1 MSSSPIT
8 YRSGQALCSREDVLS
23 MLRSASAAGERRFL
37 RQLALKWLTQFAGDL
52 EVGYWLAK
60 DWADEGKP
68 EQAAAILLRLCTFDP
83 EFREAQSALAA
94 VLSQTKGNTAA
105 ETRVAWSNAYALGDA
120 NAPAGVLLAWADGL
134 RKAREALAK
143 GDATLADSAVMGVLV
158 AEEDSALVAV
168 THLRSTLAAGST
180 READNLAGIYH
191 SRWPDCVAFTL
202 VLGDARV
209 KSGQDV
215 EGMALLRDCVS
226 RDVAGQVA
234 VRLWGAGHP
243 YSRLW
248 PVDLSISLDIPIPV
262 AVGEALGLNVL
273 PSGQKSAEE
282 PRGAVVQGTAHEDL
296 FATEEPLG
304 HGAQRDPASG
314 EDDYGLPEAET
325 FPAEGRSGP
334 SRAEGM
340 LAGGPDGRDGEET
353 KAAHEAFKEVERE
366 LEALAQR
373 LKAPSVPKSDGRF
386 PTYVVLSSLKNLQAV
401 YGQQNAQALLTEMHN
416 LAQAIAKAHKTWAG
430 MVFLPDDPQSL
441 AGLGMTPI
449 QAPDPWQIKSAI
461 AQLDGVL
468 GKKGAMIGAVLI
480 VGGQEVVPF
489 HELPNPTDDP
499 DATVPSD
506 NPYATT
512 DANYFVPEWPVG
524 RLIGTPDKDPALLV
538 AELRAIQQEHT
549 QVPKTW
555 PEWLL
560 RLADIFP
567 PLRNLLDSLAKKP
580 SADGMGY
587 SAAVWRRASLAAFR
601 PIGEGKQLFLS
612 PPESGRA
619 LDPNGLIRRTL
630 NYFNLHGADGS
641 PNWYGQKDGSDRSS
655 GPDYPVA
662 LRPEDLPQ
670 NGHVPQFV
678 FTEACYGAQL
688 PAAGSNSIALRFF
701 ELGAKGFVGSTVT
714 SYGSVFPPLI
724 GADLLGNLFWQLL
737 TQGLSAGE
745 AFTQAKL
752 HFARQMT
759 QQQGYLDGEDQ
770 KTLISFVYYGD
781 PLAGLNAASEKSMK
795 LLRAKAKPVVSI
807 LCDRED
813 VDLRVSVHP
822 QVVQQVKKLVGEY
835 LPGIENSR
843 VKVGTSH
850 PYCPGKSHQC
860 PTSELGSKVA
870 HPHGRQGFVVTF
882 TSEVRDPL
890 AVHQQIVRATVNA
903 EGKLVKLAE
912 SR

>member
-8 YRSGQALCSREDVLS
+8 YRSGQALCSREDVLL

-37 RQLALKWLTQFAGDL
+37 RQLALKWLSQYAGDL

-68 EQAAAILLRLCTFDP
+68 EQASAILSRICTLDP
-83 EFREAQSALAA
+83 EFRESQLALAT
-94 VLSQTKGNTAA
+94 VLSQTKGESAV
-105 ETRVAWSNAYALGDA
+105 ETRVAWSNAYALGDD
-120 NAPAGVLLAWADGL
+120 NAPEGVLLPWAHEL
-134 RKAREALAK
+134 RKAREGLAN
-143 GDATLADSAVMGVLV
+143 GDVTLARSSILSVLV
-158 AEEDSALVAV
+158 AEEDSPLVAV
-168 THLRSTLAAGST
+168 THLRCSLGAGPA
-180 READNLAGIYH
+180 REVANLAGIYH
-191 SRWPDCVAFTL
+191 LRWPDCVAFTL
-202 VLGDARV
+202 VLGDAHV
-209 KSGQDV
+209 KNGKDV

-234 VRLWGAGHP
+234 ARLWGPSHP

-248 PVDLSISLDIPIPV
+248 PADLSISLDLPIPAV
-262 AVGEALGLNVL
+262 VGEALGLNVL
-273 PSGQKSAEE
+273 PSGQNTAEIPTDGMARAAASQDVPAGAEPVEQAAEQSPTKGNDGYDLPEAGTPSTEWGFAPTPVQETFAGGSDGHNGEE
-282 PRGAVVQGTAHEDL
+282 PR
-296 FATEEPLG
+296 
-304 HGAQRDPASG
+304 
-314 EDDYGLPEAET
+314 
-325 FPAEGRSGP
+325 
-334 SRAEGM
+334 
-340 LAGGPDGRDGEET
+340 
-353 KAAHEAFKEVERE
+353 AAREAFKEVERE

-373 LKAPSVPKSDGRF
+373 LKAPTVPKSDGRF

-401 YGQQNAQALLTEMHN
+401 YGQDGAQTLIAEMHN
-416 LAQAIAKAHKTWAG
+416 LAQAIGKAHKTWAA
-430 MVFLPDDPQSL
+430 MVFLPDDPQSM
-441 AGLGMTPI
+441 ATLGMTPI

-468 GKKGAMIGAVLI
+468 AKRGAMVGAVLI
-480 VGGQEVVPF
+480 VGGAEIVPF

-499 DATVPSD
+499 DTTVPSD
-506 NPYATT
+506 NPYATS

-538 AELRAIQQEHT
+538 AEMRAIQQTHT

-555 PEWLL
+555 PDWLL

-567 PLRNLLDSLAKKP
+567 PLRNLLDSLAKGTNP
-580 SADGMGY
+580 DAIGY

-612 PPESGRA
+612 PPESGRV
-619 LDPNGLIRRTL
+619 LDPNGLIRKTL

-641 PNWYGQKDGSDRSS
+641 PNWYGQKDSSDRTS

-688 PAAGSNSIALRFF
+688 PSAGASSIAVRFF
-701 ELGAKGFVGSTVT
+701 QLGVKGFVGSTVT

-737 TQGLSAGE
+737 SQGLSAGE

-781 PLAGLNAASEKSMK
+781 PLAGLNMASDKSMK
-795 LLRAKAKPVVSI
+795 LLRPKAKPVVSI
-807 LCDRED
+807 LCDREEA
-813 VDLRVSVHP
+813 DLRVSVHP
-822 QVVQQVKKLVGEY
+822 QVVQQVKKLVADY

-843 VKVGTSH
+843 VRVGTSH

-860 PTSELGSKVA
+860 PTSELGSKVG

-882 TSEVRDPL
+882 TTEVRDPL

>member
-1 MSSSPIT
+1 MSPSPIT
-8 YRSGQALCSREDVLS
+8 YRSGQALCSREDVLA
-23 MLRSASAAGERRFL
+23 MLRSAAAAGERRFL
-37 RQLALKWLTQFAGDL
+37 RQLALKWLTQYAGDL

-68 EQAAAILLRLCTFDP
+68 EQASAILSRVCTLDP
-83 EFREAQSALAA
+83 EFGEAQSALAA
-94 VLSQTKGNTAA
+94 VLSLTRGDTAA
-105 ETRVAWSNAYALGDA
+105 ETRVAWSNAYALGNKNVPGGA
-120 NAPAGVLLAWADGL
+120 LLAWADGL
-134 RKAREALAK
+134 RDAREALAK
-143 GDATLADSAVMGVLV
+143 GDAASAHSSIMGVLV

-168 THLRSTLAAGST
+168 THVRCALAAGST
-180 READNLAGIYH
+180 REAVNLAGIYH
-191 SRWPDCVAFTL
+191 SRWPDSVVFTL

-209 KSGQDV
+209 KSGRDV

-234 VRLWGAGHP
+234 VRLWGADHP

-248 PVDLSISLDIPIPV
+248 PADLSISLDIPIP
-262 AVGEALGLNVL
+262 AIVGEALGLNVL
-273 PSGQKSAEE
+273 PSGQNGAET
-282 PRGAVVQGTAHEDL
+282 PTGGAAQGA
-296 FATEEPLG
+296 APQGVPAGAGPLG
-304 HGAQRDPASG
+304 QVAERDLPGGKENRGLLEGGAFAADSG
-314 EDDYGLPEAET
+314 
-325 FPAEGRSGP
+325 SGP
-334 SRAEGM
+334 TQAEAT
-340 LAGGPDGRDGEET
+340 LAGGPDGRKGEET
-353 KAAHEAFKEVERE
+353 NEAREAFKEVEKE

-373 LKAPSVPKSDGRF
+373 LKVPSVPKSDGRF
-386 PTYVVLSSLKNLQAV
+386 PTYVVLSSLKNLQVV
-401 YGQQNAQALLTEMHN
+401 YGQQNAQTLLAEMHN

-430 MVFLPDDPQSL
+430 MVFLPDDPQSM
-441 AGLGMTPI
+441 AELGMTAV

-461 AQLDGVL
+461 AQLDAVL

-480 VGGQEVVPF
+480 VGGAEIVPF
-489 HELPNPTDDP
+489 HQLPNPTDDP

-506 NPYATT
+506 NPYATS

-524 RLIGTPDKDPALLV
+524 RLIATPDKDPALLV
-538 AELRAIQQEHT
+538 AELRAIQEAHN
-549 QVPKTW
+549 QVPKAW

-560 RLADIFP
+560 RIADIFP
-567 PLRNLLDSLAKKP
+567 PLRSLLDSLVKKP
-580 SADGMGY
+580 NSDGMGY

-612 PPESGRA
+612 PPESGRV
-619 LDPNGLIRRTL
+619 LDPNGLIRKTL

-641 PNWYGQKDGSDRSS
+641 PNWYGQKDSSDRNS
-655 GPDYPVA
+655 GPDYPIA

-670 NGHVPQFV
+670 NGHIPQFV

-688 PAAGSNSIALRFF
+688 PSTGSSSIALRFF
-701 ELGAKGFVGSTVT
+701 ELGVKGFVGSTVT

-737 TQGLSAGE
+737 TQGLSGGE

-781 PLAGLNAASEKSMK
+781 PLAALHSASEKSMK
-795 LLRAKAKPVVSI
+795 LLRPKAKPAVSI
-807 LCDRED
+807 LCDREEA
-813 VDLRVSVHP
+813 DLRVSVHP
-822 QVVQQVKKLVGEY
+822 QVVQQVKKLVAEY

-860 PTSELGSKVA
+860 PTSELGSKVT